1 MILFGYV
8 VVYGVERMIEVFKYI
23 VRLFGYVLCI
33 DNQFARLETCPVLND
48 KTKKVIYFIT
58 GDQDVVEQVLAMQDE
73 VGGDLELVVEQTLVT
88 QASRL
93 LEETDFTNVLN
104 QIPPDEFNDLFAGE
118 LINFTYAS
126 FYGIF

>member
-1 MILFGYV
+1 MYLI
-8 VVYGVERMIEVFKYI
+8 
-23 VRLFGYVLCI
+23 
-33 DNQFARLETCPVLND
+33 A
-48 KTKKVIYFIT
+48 

-118 LINFTYAS
+118 LDTFLRIQSFKNCLRCSRAAS
-126 FYGIF
+126 NALNRRDVKRNVKVFLNCCR